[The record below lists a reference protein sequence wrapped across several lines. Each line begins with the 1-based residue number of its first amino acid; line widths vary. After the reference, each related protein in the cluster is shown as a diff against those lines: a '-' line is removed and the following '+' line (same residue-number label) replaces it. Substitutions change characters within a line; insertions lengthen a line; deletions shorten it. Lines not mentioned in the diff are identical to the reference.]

1 MVPYRD
7 PDSRISGALAN
18 KTPGAAR
25 PKEQGLACLPLRL
38 GFVWAA
44 LAAVTFGLTTPL
56 VAHITGGIGPWFTAG
71 CLYLG
76 GALFALVAQRDP
88 GALKAGFVG
97 HWRILIPLAVIGG
110 MLAPAAYV
118 AGVQSSG
125 AVAASLALNME
136 APFSV
141 AYAAIVFREFIGRRV
156 IIAMLAIV
164 AGASLMTF
172 DNATPGVIN
181 VGVLFVVIATA
192 LWAIDNGLSAKLS
205 NIDARI
211 TVFWK
216 SSIGAA
222 LSLLVALAF
231 HESTGSAQTIA
242 MIVAVGAIGYGA
254 SLVCYLIAQRHF
266 GVARTASVFAA
277 APFIGALTAI
287 AARDRG
293 FGLMTGA
300 AMALMLAGVVLHA
313 TERHAHMH
321 RHDDLHHGHVHEPA
335 VTGEHTH
342 EHVHPEFA
350 HGHEPEPETP
360 RTR

>member
-1 MVPYRD
+1 M
-7 PDSRISGALAN
+7 
-18 KTPGAAR
+18 T
-25 PKEQGLACLPLRL
+25 PLRL
-38 GFVWAA
+38 GFAWAA
-44 LAAVTFGLTTPL
+44 LAALTFGLTTPL
-56 VAHITGGIGPWFTAG
+56 VAYLTAGTGPWFTAG

-76 GALFALVAQRDP
+76 AAMFALAGQRDP
-88 GALKAGFVG
+88 RALWGGFAS
-97 HWRILIPLAVIGG
+97 HWPVLVPIAVIGG

-118 AGVQSSG
+118 AGVHASS

-172 DNATPGVIN
+172 DRATPGVIN
-181 VGVLFVVIATA
+181 VGVFFVVTATA
-192 LWAIDNGLSAKLS
+192 LWAIDNGLSARLS

-216 SSIGAA
+216 SAIGAA

-231 HESTGSAQTIA
+231 RESTGSGPTIVLIIA
-242 MIVAVGAIGYGA
+242 IGAIGYGA
-254 SLVCYLIAQRHF
+254 SLVCYLIAQRYF

-287 AARDRG
+287 AARERSL
-293 FGLMTGA
+293 GLMTGA
-300 AMALMLAGVVLHA
+300 AMALMLVGVVLHA

-321 RHDDLHHGHVHEPA
+321 RHTSEEHTHEHRHDDLHHSHVHEPP
-335 VTGEHTH
+335 VYGEHTH
-342 EHVHPEFA
+342 EHVHRRLVHA
-350 HGHEPEPETP
+350 HEHASDPAHRHEH
-360 RTR
+360 

>member
-1 MVPYRD
+1 M
-7 PDSRISGALAN
+7 
-18 KTPGAAR
+18 T
-25 PKEQGLACLPLRL
+25 PLRL

-56 VAHITGGIGPWFTAG
+56 VAHFTGGTGPWLTAG
-71 CLYLG
+71 FLYLG
-76 GALFALVAQRDP
+76 AAMFALAAQRDTR
-88 GALKAGFVG
+88 ALTAGFAG
-97 HWRILIPLAVIGG
+97 YWRVLIPIAVIGG
-110 MLAPAAYV
+110 MFAPAAYV
-118 AGVQSSG
+118 VGVHASG

-141 AYAAIVFREFIGRRV
+141 AYAAIVFREFIGRR
-156 IIAMLAIV
+156 IIVAMLAIV

-172 DNATPGVIN
+172 DHATPGVVN
-181 VGVLFVVIATA
+181 VGVIFVVIATA

-216 SSIGAA
+216 SAIGTA
-222 LSLLVALAF
+222 LSLLAGLAL
-231 HESTGSAQTIA
+231 HESTGSSQTIVI
-242 MIVAVGAIGYGA
+242 IVAVGAIGYGA

-277 APFIGALTAI
+277 APFIGALAAI

-293 FGLMTGA
+293 FGFMTGA
-300 AMALMLAGVVLHA
+300 AMLLMLAGVVLHA

-321 RHDDLHHGHVHEPA
+321 RHISEEHTHEHRHDDLHHSHVHELP

-342 EHVHPEFA
+342 EHVHRQLVHA
-350 HGHEPEPETP
+350 HEHASDAAH
-360 RTR
+360 RHDH

>member
-1 MVPYRD
+1 M
-7 PDSRISGALAN
+7 
-18 KTPGAAR
+18 T
-25 PKEQGLACLPLRL
+25 PLRL
-38 GFVWAA
+38 GFAWAA
-44 LAAVTFGLTTPL
+44 LAALTFGLTTPL
-56 VAHITGGIGPWFTAG
+56 VAYLTAGTGPWFTAG

-76 GALFALVAQRDP
+76 AAMFALAGQRDP
-88 GALKAGFVG
+88 RALWGGFAS
-97 HWRILIPLAVIGG
+97 HWPVLVPIAVIGG

-118 AGVQSSG
+118 AGVHASS

-172 DNATPGVIN
+172 DRATPGVIN
-181 VGVLFVVIATA
+181 VGVFFVVTATA
-192 LWAIDNGLSAKLS
+192 LWAIDNGLSARLS

-216 SSIGAA
+216 SAIGAA

-231 HESTGSAQTIA
+231 RESTGSGPTIVLIIA
-242 MIVAVGAIGYGA
+242 IGAIGYGA
-254 SLVCYLIAQRHF
+254 SLVCYLIAQSYF

-277 APFIGALTAI
+277 APFIGALNAI
-287 AARDRG
+287 AARERSL
-293 FGLMTGA
+293 GLMTGA
-300 AMALMLAGVVLHA
+300 AMALMLVGVVLHA

-321 RHDDLHHGHVHEPA
+321 RHTSEEHTHEHRHDDLHHSHVHEPP
-335 VTGEHTH
+335 VYGEHTH
-342 EHVHPEFA
+342 EHVHRRLVHA
-350 HGHEPEPETP
+350 HEHASDPAHRHEH
-360 RTR
+360 